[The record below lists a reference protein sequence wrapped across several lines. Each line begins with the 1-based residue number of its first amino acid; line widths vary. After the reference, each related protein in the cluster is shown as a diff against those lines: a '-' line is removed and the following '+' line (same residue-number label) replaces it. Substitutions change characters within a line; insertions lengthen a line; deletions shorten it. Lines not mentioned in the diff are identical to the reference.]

1 MFVAIDDHARIGF
14 TDMYPDETKA
24 SAVQSLQNTVAHF
37 RSLGVQPRR
46 ILTDNGALFRSRE
59 FAKACRGLKL
69 KHSFTPQSMPV
80 RAEVIQ

>member
-1 MFVAIDDHARIGF
+1 
-14 TDMYPDETKA
+14 MYPDETKA

-46 ILTDNGALFRSRE
+46 IITDGALFRSRE
-59 FAKACRGLKL
+59 FAKTCRGLKL
-69 KHSFTPQSMPV
+69 KHSFTPQSVPV